1 MKIAFIVL
9 YLVVTIAMI
18 AFIMLQRGSGAAAGS
33 GFGSGASGTVFGARG
48 SANFLSKATKW
59 LAVAF
64 FLLAMAM
71 AVYEARVGIAR
82 DAKAELGVMG
92 QLPTATTP
100 TNSEVPAAAEGNPA
114 SDVPT
119 ATTGEAPA
127 ADSSVPSEAT
137 AVDIST
143 PNAGPAEQAPAS
155 ETPASQ
161 TMETPA
167 ADASKGEEK
176 PQ

>member
-48 SANFLSKATKW
+48 SSNFLSKATKW

-64 FLLAMAM
+64 FLLALGMG
-71 AVYEARVGIAR
+71 VYEARVGITKDPQA
-82 DAKAELGVMG
+82 DLGVMG
-92 QLPTATTP
+92 QLPDTTTSPASEVPSAGNEGAVPAAGTEIPTAPAAATEAP
-100 TNSEVPAAAEGNPA
+100 TEVPAAAE
-114 SDVPT
+114 
-119 ATTGEAPA
+119 
-127 ADSSVPSEAT
+127 SSSQT
-137 AVDIST
+137 
-143 PNAGPAEQAPAS
+143 S
-155 ETPASQ
+155 ET
-161 TMETPA
+161 A
-167 ADASKGEEK
+167 AENASKEDEK

>member
-64 FLLAMAM
+64 FALALGMG
-71 AVYEARVGIAR
+71 VYEARVGVTKDPQA
-82 DAKAELGVMG
+82 DLGVMG
-92 QLPTATTP
+92 QLPDASTPPASEVPAIGSDAAVPAAATEVPSAPAATEAP
-100 TNSEVPAAAEGNPA
+100 SEVPAATE
-114 SDVPT
+114 
-119 ATTGEAPA
+119 TT
-127 ADSSVPSEAT
+127 SQT
-137 AVDIST
+137 
-143 PNAGPAEQAPAS
+143 S
-155 ETPASQ
+155 ET
-161 TMETPA
+161 A
-167 ADASKGEEK
+167 AENASKEDEK

>member
-1 MKIAFIVL
+1 MKIAVSVL

-18 AFIMLQRGSGAAAGS
+18 TFIMLQRGSGAAAGS

-64 FLLAMAM
+64 FLLAISM

-82 DAKAELGVMG
+82 DQQADLGVMG
-92 QLPTATTP
+92 QLPVPTTP
-100 TNSEVPAAAEGNPA
+100 VNAEVPAASDA
-114 SDVPT
+114 SEVPT
-119 ATTGEAPA
+119 ATTSEAPTPVEGA
-127 ADSSVPSEAT
+127 ESVVPVEVPAGEVPSAAT
-137 AVDIST
+137 
-143 PNAGPAEQAPAS
+143 N
-155 ETPASQ
+155 ETPAENVSSD
-161 TMETPA
+161 E
-167 ADASKGEEK
+167 KK